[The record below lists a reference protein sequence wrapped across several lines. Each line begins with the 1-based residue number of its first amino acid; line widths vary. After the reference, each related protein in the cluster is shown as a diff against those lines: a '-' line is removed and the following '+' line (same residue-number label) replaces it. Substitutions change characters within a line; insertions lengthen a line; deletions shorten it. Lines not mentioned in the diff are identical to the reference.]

1 MTNLNCW
8 TNPSE
13 TISISYCCD
22 AITYLKEV
30 PFLKYTK
37 QVVTCNCKHL

>member
-13 TISISYCCD
+13 TISISYCS
-22 AITYLKEV
+22 AV
-30 PFLKYTK
+30 MP
-37 QVVTCNCKHL
+37 